1 MRFLEGLPVADV
13 ATRLN
18 TTQAAVLAATRR
30 ALDELRRSMD
40 RLGEFYPGRLRVY
53 IHMAA
58 GQNPQR
64 MRADLEPELL
74 LIAYA
79 NGIFPM
85 ADEDGDIYWYSP
97 DPRAIIPLETFRAS
111 RSLRKV
117 CKRQVYSIVIDR
129 DFPAVI
135 RACAHRPEGT
145 WISGEIVEAYCRLHE
160 LGFAHSVE
168 AREGGPQG
176 VLVGG
181 LYGVAIQGAFF
192 GESMFHRQTDASKV
206 ALVHL
211 VDRMKGRNM
220 RLLDVQFMTD
230 HLRSLGAVE
239 IPRRQYL
246 ERLEAALRQPC
257 AFTDP
262 PEVVPESA
270 E

>member
-1 MRFLEGLPVADV
+1 
-13 ATRLN
+13 
-18 TTQAAVLAATRR
+18 
-30 ALDELRRSMD
+30 
-40 RLGEFYPGRLRVY
+40 
-53 IHMAA
+53 MAA

-211 VDRMKGRNM
+211 VERMKGRNM

>member
-1 MRFLEGLPVADV
+1 MH
-13 ATRLN
+13 
-18 TTQAAVLAATRR
+18 AAAR
-30 ALDELRRSMD
+30 
-40 RLGEFYPGRLRVY
+40 
-53 IHMAA
+53 
-58 GQNPQR
+58 QNPLR

-97 DPRAIIPLETFRAS
+97 DPRAVIPLDTFRPA

-117 CKRQVYSIVIDR
+117 CKRHVYSVVIDR
-129 DFPAVI
+129 DFSAVI
-135 RACAHRPEGT
+135 HACANRPEGT
-145 WISGEIVEAYCRLHE
+145 WISSDIIEAYCRLHE

-168 AREGGPQG
+168 ARDPGPQG
-176 VLVGG
+176 ALVGG

-211 VDRMKGRNM
+211 VERMKARNM

-257 AFTDP
+257 TFTDP
-262 PEVVPESA
+262 LEDAPEDA